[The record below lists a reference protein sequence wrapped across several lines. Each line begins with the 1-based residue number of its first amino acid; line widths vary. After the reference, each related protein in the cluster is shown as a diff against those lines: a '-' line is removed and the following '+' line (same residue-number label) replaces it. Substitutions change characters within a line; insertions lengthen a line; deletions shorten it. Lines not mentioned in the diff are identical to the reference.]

1 MYGFYIDEDR
11 RKARRAKWN
20 TVRIISIGFFGV
32 ILLGSLL
39 LWLPFSNHQPIR
51 YIDALFTAVTCVCV
65 TGLVTVVPAAQ
76 FTVAG
81 KVILLILIQIGGLGI
96 IACTTA
102 FLILVGKRINMKE
115 RVVIQEAYGLST
127 LQGMIRFI
135 ERVLWGTFLVE
146 GIGAIGYSL
155 QFIPEYGVAKGIFY
169 SVFHSISAFCNA
181 GVDILGDSSFTRYV
195 NTPVITIT
203 TTMLVILSGLG
214 YPVWIDLAKN
224 IKMTIQSKGK
234 RPVGRTITRLSLQS
248 KIVLTMTLFLLTL
261 GTVGFYLLTNSSDKP
276 SLLLHMKRN
285 IYGFASISQSGLTN
299 GSKLLACMLMIIG
312 GSPAGT
318 AGGIKT
324 TTVAVLLLTAIS
336 VLRGNKDTECYGR
349 KITFEIIRVGM
360 TITLVT
366 FVFWLFG
373 VTVMTVIEPQQK
385 VLDLMYEATSAMA
398 TVGLTAD
405 LTPVLSDISHVVLML
420 MMYIG
425 RIGPMTMA
433 LIFSGHADKKNQFRT
448 LPEAKIMV
456 G

>member
-146 GIGAIGYSL
+146 GIGAIGYSF

-214 YPVWIDLAKN
+214 YPC
-224 IKMTIQSKGK
+224 
-234 RPVGRTITRLSLQS
+234 
-248 KIVLTMTLFLLTL
+248 LLYT
-261 GTVGFYLLTNSSDKP
+261 SP
-276 SLLLHMKRN
+276 SPR
-285 IYGFASISQSGLTN
+285 
-299 GSKLLACMLMIIG
+299 
-312 GSPAGT
+312 
-318 AGGIKT
+318 
-324 TTVAVLLLTAIS
+324 
-336 VLRGNKDTECYGR
+336 D
-349 KITFEIIRVGM
+349 
-360 TITLVT
+360 
-366 FVFWLFG
+366 
-373 VTVMTVIEPQQK
+373 
-385 VLDLMYEATSAMA
+385 
-398 TVGLTAD
+398 
-405 LTPVLSDISHVVLML
+405 
-420 MMYIG
+420 
-425 RIGPMTMA
+425 
-433 LIFSGHADKKNQFRT
+433 
-448 LPEAKIMV
+448 
-456 G
+456 

>member
-1 MYGFYIDEDR
+1 
-11 RKARRAKWN
+11 
-20 TVRIISIGFFGV
+20 
-32 ILLGSLL
+32 
-39 LWLPFSNHQPIR
+39 
-51 YIDALFTAVTCVCV
+51 
-65 TGLVTVVPAAQ
+65 
-76 FTVAG
+76 
-81 KVILLILIQIGGLGI
+81 
-96 IACTTA
+96 
-102 FLILVGKRINMKE
+102 MKE

-146 GIGAIGYSL
+146 GIGAIGYSF

-261 GTVGFYLLTNSSDKP
+261 GTLGFYLLEHHNPATMGTLNAAGKFQAAFFQSVTT
-276 SLLLHMKRN
+276 RTA
-285 IYGFASISQSGLTN
+285 GFASISQSGLTN
-299 GSKLLACMLMIIG
+299 GSKLLACMLMIVG

-349 KITFEIIRVGM
+349 KITFEIIRVAI

-385 VLDLMYEATSAMA
+385 VLDLMFEATSAMA
-398 TVGLTAD
+398 TVGLTVD

-433 LIFSGHADKKNQFRT
+433 LIFSGHVDKKNQFRT

>member
-146 GIGAIGYSL
+146 GIGAIGYSF

-261 GTVGFYLLTNSSDKP
+261 GTVGFYLLEHHNPATMGTLNAAGKFQAAFFQSVTT
-276 SLLLHMKRN
+276 RTA
-285 IYGFASISQSGLTN
+285 GFASVSQSGLTN
-299 GSKLLACMLMIIG
+299 GSKLLASMLMIIG

-336 VLRGNKDTECYGR
+336 VLRGNKDTEC
-349 KITFEIIRVGM
+349 
-360 TITLVT
+360 
-366 FVFWLFG
+366 
-373 VTVMTVIEPQQK
+373 
-385 VLDLMYEATSAMA
+385 
-398 TVGLTAD
+398 
-405 LTPVLSDISHVVLML
+405 
-420 MMYIG
+420 
-425 RIGPMTMA
+425 
-433 LIFSGHADKKNQFRT
+433 
-448 LPEAKIMV
+448 
-456 G
+456 

>member
-127 LQGMIRFI
+127 LQ
-135 ERVLWGTFLVE
+135 
-146 GIGAIGYSL
+146 
-155 QFIPEYGVAKGIFY
+155 FIPEYGVAKGIFY

-261 GTVGFYLLTNSSDKP
+261 GTVGFYLLEHHNPATMGTLNAAGKFQAAFFQSVTT
-276 SLLLHMKRN
+276 RTA
-285 IYGFASISQSGLTN
+285 GFASISQSGLTN
-299 GSKLLACMLMIIG
+299 GSKLLACMLMIVG

-349 KITFEIIRVGM
+349 KITFEIIRVGI

-385 VLDLMYEATSAMA
+385 VLDLMFEATSAMA

-433 LIFSGHADKKNQFRT
+433 LIFSGHVDKKNQFRT

>member
-1 MYGFYIDEDR
+1 M
-11 RKARRAKWN
+11 
-20 TVRIISIGFFGV
+20 
-32 ILLGSLL
+32 
-39 LWLPFSNHQPIR
+39 
-51 YIDALFTAVTCVCV
+51 
-65 TGLVTVVPAAQ
+65 
-76 FTVAG
+76 
-81 KVILLILIQIGGLGI
+81 
-96 IACTTA
+96 
-102 FLILVGKRINMKE
+102 
-115 RVVIQEAYGLST
+115 
-127 LQGMIRFI
+127 
-135 ERVLWGTFLVE
+135 
-146 GIGAIGYSL
+146 
-155 QFIPEYGVAKGIFY
+155 
-169 SVFHSISAFCNA
+169 FHSISAFCNA

-261 GTVGFYLLTNSSDKP
+261 GTVGFYLLEHRNPATMG
-276 SLLLHMKRN
+276 SLSIAGKLQASFFQSVTTRTA
-285 IYGFASISQSGLTN
+285 GFASISQSGLTN

-405 LTPVLSDISHVVLML
+405 LTPVLSTDAHDVYWTNRTNDDGT
-420 MMYIG
+420 YIFRSCG
-425 RIGPMTMA
+425 QEEPVPYSAGSKDHGWIRK
-433 LIFSGHADKKNQFRT
+433 DKREDKRYAINS
-448 LPEAKIMV
+448 I
-456 G
+456 

>member
-1 MYGFYIDEDR
+1 M
-11 RKARRAKWN
+11 
-20 TVRIISIGFFGV
+20 
-32 ILLGSLL
+32 
-39 LWLPFSNHQPIR
+39 
-51 YIDALFTAVTCVCV
+51 

-146 GIGAIGYSL
+146 GIGAIGYSF

-224 IKMTIQSKGK
+224 IKMTIQSKG
-234 RPVGRTITRLSLQS
+234 T
-248 KIVLTMTLFLLTL
+248 
-261 GTVGFYLLTNSSDKP
+261 
-276 SLLLHMKRN
+276 
-285 IYGFASISQSGLTN
+285 ASRKNDHKTE
-299 GSKLLACMLMIIG
+299 
-312 GSPAGT
+312 PA
-318 AGGIKT
+318 
-324 TTVAVLLLTAIS
+324 
-336 VLRGNKDTECYGR
+336 E
-349 KITFEIIRVGM
+349 
-360 TITLVT
+360 
-366 FVFWLFG
+366 
-373 VTVMTVIEPQQK
+373 
-385 VLDLMYEATSAMA
+385 
-398 TVGLTAD
+398 
-405 LTPVLSDISHVVLML
+405 
-420 MMYIG
+420 
-425 RIGPMTMA
+425 
-433 LIFSGHADKKNQFRT
+433 
-448 LPEAKIMV
+448 
-456 G
+456 

>member
-146 GIGAIGYSL
+146 GIGAIGYSF

-261 GTVGFYLLTNSSDKP
+261 GTVGFYLLEHHNPATMGTLNAAGKFQAAFFQSVTT
-276 SLLLHMKRN
+276 RTA
-285 IYGFASISQSGLTN
+285 GFASISQSGLTN
-299 GSKLLACMLMIIG
+299 WFEA
-312 GSPAGT
+312 AG
-318 AGGIKT
+318 
-324 TTVAVLLLTAIS
+324 L
-336 VLRGNKDTECYGR
+336 
-349 KITFEIIRVGM
+349 
-360 TITLVT
+360 
-366 FVFWLFG
+366 
-373 VTVMTVIEPQQK
+373 
-385 VLDLMYEATSAMA
+385 
-398 TVGLTAD
+398 
-405 LTPVLSDISHVVLML
+405 
-420 MMYIG
+420 
-425 RIGPMTMA
+425 
-433 LIFSGHADKKNQFRT
+433 HADDRRWFTGRNCRWYQDNNSCCSLAYSDFCLERKQRYGMLWKKNYIRNYKSSDNNHTCDICFLAVWGDGDDSDRAT
-448 LPEAKIMV
+448 AESP
-456 G
+456 